1 VLSATRAFRHAAALI
16 FDRDANGQFMFET
29 MDWEHPDRKGYWTR
43 NRALIAQSS
52 PLEDALTE
60 DPIQVM
66 FNGSVAPMRAL
77 GDELRSVAEG
87 YSVAL
92 TEYAHRDF
100 SLLDITAPEATKGRA
115 LAWRATQLGLDRS
128 EVMAIGDN
136 YNDLEML
143 ESVGC
148 AVVMENAV
156 APLKERGW
164 PVTGRHDDA
173 GVADAIRR
181 YALDSR

>member
-1 VLSATRAFRHAAALI
+1 
-16 FDRDANGQFMFET
+16 M
-29 MDWEHPDRKGYWTR
+29 
-43 NRALIAQSS
+43 
-52 PLEDALTE
+52 
-60 DPIQVM
+60 
-66 FNGSVAPMRAL
+66 
-77 GDELRSVAEG
+77 
-87 YSVAL
+87 